1 MQTATP
7 QQVRLLQHTL
17 GLSEHQRR
25 SHRNH
30 FVTSA
35 GTTDYPDL
43 EALEGLGLMARV
55 RTPAFCDADDIV
67 FVTTKAGADL
77 ALEHLPAPIPP
88 EKRTQ
93 HRKWVDA
100 DASCSFGEW
109 LCGRRLPKVER
120 EATHEYVDGRY
131 RCIERFR
138 MYRLGVD
145 SDWRRDIEGQWA
157 SAKKEA
163 KASYKA
169 ALRARQQEQRAQAQ
183 QKGPA

>member
-1 MQTATP
+1 MHATP

-25 SHRNH
+25 SYRNH

-67 FVTTKAGADL
+67 FVTTTAGADL
-77 ALEHLPAPIPP
+77 ALEQLPEPPPP
-88 EKRTQ
+88 EKQTQ
-93 HRKWVDA
+93 YRQWLDA
-100 DASCSFGEW
+100 DTGCTFREW
-109 LCGRRLPKVER
+109 LCGSRLPKFETRGRVLNG
-120 EATHEYVDGRY
+120 TQEY
-131 RCIERFR
+131 R
-138 MYRLGVD
+138 MYRTVWDGDWD
-145 SDWRRDIEGQWA
+145 SYRDVQGQWA
-157 SAKKEA
+157 STKKEA

-169 ALRARQQEQRAQAQ
+169 ALKARQQAQRKPNQ
-183 QKGPA
+183 QEIHHA